1 MKKLK
6 ISVLAAF
13 ASVLLLFGCSGS
25 QSNEELTFK
34 GAFEGKFLMGTALNV
49 EQIAGNEPKAIE
61 IAEKQFNSVVAE
73 NCMKMENIHPEE
85 DIFFWDEADAFVEF
99 AEKNNMHIVGH
110 TLVWHSQAAPWI
122 FVDENGEDV
131 SREEL
136 IDRMKNHIQT
146 IVGRYKGRVDG
157 WDVVNEAIEGDGSWR
172 ESKWYQIIGPE
183 YVELAFQFAQEAD
196 PEAELYYNDYG
207 VSGKAKCDGI
217 YDLVSNLLEK
227 GVKVDGIGLQGHLN
241 FDIPLI
247 SEMEAS
253 IQKLS
258 SLGVNLMVTELDM
271 TIVPWPSD
279 EVTAE
284 VSLNYELSKEYDPY
298 SEGLPDSVYQEVM
311 DRYTGFFEM
320 FLKHHEKITRVTF
333 WGVHDGNSWRN
344 DWPIEGRTDFPL
356 LFDRNYQMKEGVEDI
371 LEMAKNWE
379 MNQ

>member
-1 MKKLK
+1 
-6 ISVLAAF
+6 
-13 ASVLLLFGCSGS
+13 
-25 QSNEELTFK
+25 
-34 GAFEGKFLMGTALNV
+34 
-49 EQIAGNEPKAIE
+49 
-61 IAEKQFNSVVAE
+61 
-73 NCMKMENIHPEE
+73 
-85 DIFFWDEADAFVEF
+85 
-99 AEKNNMHIVGH
+99 
-110 TLVWHSQAAPWI
+110 
-122 FVDENGEDV
+122 
-131 SREEL
+131 
-136 IDRMKNHIQT
+136 MKNHIQT

-172 ESKWYQIIGPE
+172 KSKWYQIIGPE
-183 YVELAFQFAQEAD
+183 YIELAFQFAQEAD

-207 VSGKAKCDGI
+207 VSGRAKCDGI
-217 YDLVSNLLEK
+217 YDLVRNLLEK

-247 SEMEAS
+247 SEMETS

-258 SLGVNLMVTELDM
+258 SLGVNIMITELDM

-298 SEGLPDSVYQEVM
+298 SEGLPDSVYQQVM

-356 LFDRNYQMKEGVEDI
+356 LFDRNYQIKEGVDDI
-371 LEMAKNWE
+371 LEMAKDWE